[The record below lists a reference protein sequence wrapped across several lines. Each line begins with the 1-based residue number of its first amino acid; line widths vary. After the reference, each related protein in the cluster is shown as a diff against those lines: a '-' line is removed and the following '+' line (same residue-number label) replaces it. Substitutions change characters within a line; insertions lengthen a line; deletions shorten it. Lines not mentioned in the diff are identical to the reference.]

1 MLKSTAAEALLCR
14 DRAVRSLPNRWRC
27 GVGSPGNGGE
37 GDDVRVREPTS
48 EFLTVAEDS
57 RRWRHVTLR
66 PDDIVIS
73 TPQKSGTTW
82 MQGVVGSLLRW
93 SDDDLGGVFR
103 GTAWPEFRADSV
115 EALIDRLEA
124 IDGRR
129 SLKTHSPADCIPV
142 ADEDVCYVL
151 VYRHGPDAFA
161 SWTNHRARFSLEALA
176 LLNERAARDGLAPWP
191 TYEGDVAGLFEEWQ
205 RDCNPVCHLATWWP
219 LREQANVLF
228 VHYADLT
235 ADLDAEMRRV
245 AQHLAVE
252 VPADRWSTI
261 VERCRLASMRSTA
274 TRSGELDWA
283 FDGGADAF
291 FYKGGHDRGEQ
302 VLDDDLTVRYQQMT
316 SALPADAAD
325 WLAAGTRKT
334 GIQPAKR

>member
-1 MLKSTAAEALLCR
+1 M
-14 DRAVRSLPNRWRC
+14 
-27 GVGSPGNGGE
+27 
-37 GDDVRVREPTS
+37 RVREPTS

-151 VYRHGPDAFA
+151 VYRPGPDAFA